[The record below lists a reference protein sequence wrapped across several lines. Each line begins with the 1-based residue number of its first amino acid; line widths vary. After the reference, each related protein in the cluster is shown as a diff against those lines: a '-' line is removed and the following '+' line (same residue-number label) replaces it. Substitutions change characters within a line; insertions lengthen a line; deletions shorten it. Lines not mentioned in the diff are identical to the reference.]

1 MYNEPVCE
9 NTIEC
14 IGVAMLVNL
23 SDVLTSEG
31 RVVTREIPLEMT
43 AFTNGMGTYSIIEKS
58 PVAFTFSNIG
68 VDKARVEGNCR
79 IVFAAVCDRCL
90 AEVPVTLEL
99 SFDRTVVSPERE
111 TDDEDADADDQRFM
125 EGYQLD
131 TEALIYDEVIVNW
144 PVKILCREDCK
155 GVCPVCGQNLNE
167 RECGCDT
174 FVPDPRMAAIKDI
187 FNANKEV

>member
-31 RVVTREIPLEMT
+31 RVITREIPLEMDSF
-43 AFTNGMGTYSIIEKS
+43 ANGMGTYSIIEKS
-58 PVAFTFSNIG
+58 PVTFTFSNIG
-68 VDKARVEGNCR
+68 VDKARVEGRCR

-99 SFDRTVVSPERE
+99 SIDRTAVSPERE
-111 TDDEDADADDQRFM
+111 ADDEDTDADDRNFM
-125 EGYQLD
+125 DGYQLD
-131 TEALIYDEVIVNW
+131 TEALIYDEIIVNW